1 MRNKHKKITDKVV
14 NKKNIMPDFLPIN
27 SKSLRTDTMV
37 GCDLYILVK
46 TSADNRY
53 ILYYRGD
60 ALFENDKR
68 EMLLERNISRLFIKK
83 DDQQKYYEYLESN
96 FQNIISDSRISTDE
110 KTRIVQDVAT
120 YLVKNLFINPKTGI
134 VNRTKAFA
142 YNMVDYILQD
152 CHAAHSLLK
161 IAVHEQYT
169 YTHSVNVAA
178 VGTLFGRNIGL
189 EDNDLK
195 DLCSGIL
202 MHDVGKTR
210 ISTDI
215 LNKNGKLTKEEFAI
229 IKGHPELGVEVLKE
243 AGCTLEHEYL
253 ITLQQHENYDGTG
266 YPYGLRKYEIHL
278 CGKIARIID
287 VYDALTSKRPYSDA
301 IRPFKALVEMK
312 EKMINCFDKQLFIDF
327 VHFLGPY
334 DPREEQ
340 RKLNKLKN

>member
-1 MRNKHKKITDKVV
+1 MHNY
-14 NKKNIMPDFLPIN
+14 LPIN
-27 SKSLRTDTMV
+27 SSGIKIDTQV
-37 GCDLYILVK
+37 GCDLYLHVK
-46 TSADNRY
+46 SGAGSRY
-53 ILYYRGD
+53 VLYCKGD
-60 ALFENDKR
+60 AVFGYNNR
-68 EMLLERNISRLFIKK
+68 GMLWEKNTSKLFIKK

-96 FQNIISDSRISTDE
+96 FKDIISDSRISPDE
-110 KTRIVQDVAT
+110 KTKIVQNVAT
-120 YLVKNLFINPKTGI
+120 YLVKDLFEDPKTGI

-161 IAVHEQYT
+161 IAVHEHYT

-178 VGTLFGRNIGL
+178 VGTLFGRDIGL
-189 EDNDLK
+189 EDDDLK
-195 DLCSGIL
+195 NLCSGIL

-215 LNKNGKLTKEEFAI
+215 LNKNGKLTKEEFEK
-229 IKGHPELGVEVLKE
+229 IKEHPELGVEVLKE
-243 AGCTLEHEYL
+243 AGCTQKHEYI
-253 ITLQQHENYDGTG
+253 ITLQHHENYDGTG
-266 YPYGLRKYEIHL
+266 YPYGLKKYEIHL

-312 EKMINCFDKQLFIDF
+312 EKMLNCFDKQLFIDF

-334 DPREEQ
+334 DPRKAQ
-340 RKLNKLKN
+340 RKVDRLKD